1 MVGITRSKVIFLICW
16 MQVWKSGVKGAQCD
30 HKDQYDIKGNL
41 ADIDVL
47 HDLFDDVRICFMM
60 HLVNEDKQ
68 HVFRLSWIW

>member
-1 MVGITRSKVIFLICW
+1 

-30 HKDQYDIKGNL
+30 RKDQYDIKGNL

-47 HDLFDDVRICFMM
+47 HDLFIDDFRIYFMM

-68 HVFRLSWIW
+68 HVFRFSWIW